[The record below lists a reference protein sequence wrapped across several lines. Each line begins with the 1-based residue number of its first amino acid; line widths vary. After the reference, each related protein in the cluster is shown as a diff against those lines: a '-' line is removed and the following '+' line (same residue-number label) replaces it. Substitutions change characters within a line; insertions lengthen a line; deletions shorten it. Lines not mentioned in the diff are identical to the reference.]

1 MFAIEQVLKCDMKN
15 CACHTKLHFAYLG
28 RVATRRGPC
37 IQMHRPTNLK
47 NRHKHKT
54 YMCMSSIAH
63 VLCCQMGCFRRV
75 IIYRF
80 VGRGQGLP
88 RLDRDAIVGLTH
100 QHPAYSIQLFLRDR
114 TYFTCM
120 FEHRFGVVSSPPT
133 PLAAFWPRR
142 DSRLAQKVT
151 CSAGMF
157 GDDDTSNQA
166 TKAGSGSEDE
176 NRLEGSKGMKRQ
188 SDQFAEIV
196 EFGYKDEYTA
206 AIRKMN
212 TLQQFTL

>member
-80 VGRGQGLP
+80 VGRGQGPP

-120 FEHRFGVVSSPPT
+120 FDHRFCVSITPT
-133 PLAAFWPRR
+133 PQAFWPRR
-142 DSRLAQKVT
+142 PMR
-151 CSAGMF
+151 
-157 GDDDTSNQA
+157 
-166 TKAGSGSEDE
+166 KACAE
-176 NRLEGSKGMKRQ
+176 
-188 SDQFAEIV
+188 SD
-196 EFGYKDEYTA
+196 
-206 AIRKMN
+206 
-212 TLQQFTL
+212 LQQWEVW